1 MQNLAI
7 FAKLS
12 TFHDIL
18 RYLALFAPSGTSS
31 RPAAGR
37 GVGRSERRR
46 RAAWGGGGG
55 RAASGRGG
63 GGEAGLEKGTR
74 ARLGGGALAPPHSYH
89 RQVAYFIIYIYI
101 SFS

>member
-1 MQNLAI
+1 MNSAKFSYFREIII
-7 FAKLS
+7 FY
-12 TFHDIL
+12 DIL

-63 GGEAGLEKGTR
+63 GSGEGDEGQAGGR
-74 ARLGGGALAPPHSYH
+74 SIGAPPLLSPPGGLFHMCI
-89 RQVAYFIIYIYI
+89 RGRTYI
-101 SFS
+101 S